1 MQRSIGPY
9 LLMLTGVAGLLV
21 GMALISAC
29 RSQTEVSSEAR
40 DELNAAQE
48 HLRKGEFQDAHDA
61 LLAAMRV
68 APGAK
73 EVFDTCMEFI
83 SKATTS
89 DNDEATLLAQDL
101 YQRAENMIPFLPRQQ
116 RRAARERLAEIR
128 KQFFGNKGQPEPPD
142 EPFAPAEQLLKAID
156 SVIDS
161 VPPGDAARLLQDVEA
176 ELNAELRRAVSKG
189 RQDYWFWKRWEEV
202 KERYHKAQN
211 EVLTRLYKR
220 YRKNNIDPWMNDV
233 EQIYKESQNADL
245 AKVNRIN
252 ENIYELQIQGQQIS
266 RELVAYVEANVADAK
281 KVSEEVMA
289 KLQKLSR
296 MREWNYNRWT
306 LDRIDKV
313 EKSQAPPL
321 ESLKSL
327 SEIDENRLAPYVLM
341 RYNEAWKKFF
351 DQCKTEDKVEATKY
365 RILRDFGGSPQNK
378 PGGQKE
384 EKKP

>member
-83 SKATTS
+83 SKATAS
-89 DNDEATLLAQDL
+89 DNDEAILLAQDL

-116 RRAARERLAEIR
+116 RRAARERLAQIR
-128 KQFFGNKGQPEPPD
+128 KQFFGNKGLTEPPD
-142 EPFAPAEQLLKAID
+142 EPFAGAEQLLKAID
-156 SVIDS
+156 SV
-161 VPPGDAARLLQDVEA
+161 PFPGDAARLLQDVEA

-189 RQDYWFWKRWEEV
+189 VQDDRFWERWKQV
-202 KERYHKAQN
+202 KERYHEAQN
-211 EVLTRLYKR
+211 KVLTRLYKQ
-220 YRKNNIDPWMNDV
+220 YQENNIDPWMDKV
-233 EQIYKESQNADL
+233 RKIYEESQNADL

-289 KLQKLSR
+289 DLQKLSR
-296 MREWNYNRWT
+296 IREWNYNRWT

-327 SEIDENRLAPYVLM
+327 SEIDENRLAPYVLTC
-341 RYNEAWKKFF
+341 YDEAWKKFF
-351 DQCKTEDKVEATKY
+351 DQCKTEDKKEATKY
-365 RILRDFGGSPQNK
+365 RILRDFGAPPQNK
-378 PGGQKE
+378 PIGQKE